1 MARIT
6 IEDVAAASGVS
17 VTTVSHVFSGHRPV
31 SEETQRLVR
40 EVAHRMGYRPN
51 AVARSLRS
59 QRTHTIMIVVPDITN
74 GFYPE
79 YARGVQDAVAAAGYH
94 CVLSNTD
101 GIESEERAALE
112 EAIARRLDGLVFI
125 GFRVPPGD
133 LAPLAESGIAV
144 VNIGDSPG
152 VGPID
157 SVRFDDR
164 GAMSEATSHL
174 LETYGTSIALISGG
188 DDVPVGRDRREGFL
202 AACRQRG
209 AAQPEAA
216 IVVTEFTRAGG
227 VNAMAELL
235 DRPVRPRAVLCAND
249 MIALGAIDV
258 AKERG
263 LRVPE
268 DVAIMGYDDIDA
280 ATIVTP
286 RLTTIHTDAK
296 RLGTVA
302 GELLLERMS
311 GATTGDGRHVVIDHH
326 LVRRESA

>member
-79 YARGVQDAVAAAGYH
+79 YARGVQDAVATAGYH

-125 GFRVPPGD
+125 GFRVPPTD
-133 LAPLAESGIAV
+133 LIPLAESGIAI

-152 VGPID
+152 AGPID
-157 SVRFDDR
+157 SVRFDDT
-164 GAMSEATSHL
+164 GAMAEGTSFL
-174 LETYGTSIALISGG
+174 LDRYGTSIALISG
-188 DDVPVGRDRREGFL
+188 DDDFPVGRERRRGFV
-202 AACRQRG
+202 AACRRAG
-209 AAQPEAA
+209 VPEKQIP
-216 IVVTEFTRAGG
+216 IVETDFTRSGG
-227 VNAMAELL
+227 VAGMTALL
-235 DRPVRPRAVLCAND
+235 DRSAPPRAVMCAND

-263 LRVPE
+263 LRVPD

-286 RLTTIHTDAK
+286 RLTTIHTNAK
-296 RLGTVA
+296 RLGTAA
-302 GELLLERMS
+302 GQFLLERMS
-311 GATTGDGRHVVIDHH
+311 GARTGDGRHAVIDHR
-326 LVRRESA
+326 LVVRESA